1 METPHSIFETVLRVR
16 PDDIDMHQHVH
27 NSRYLD
33 YVLAAR
39 VDQMERCYG
48 MAMERFFESGC
59 SWFVKTAHI
68 EHRRALRLGDSARVR
83 TSISE
88 IRKREVRVVFEIL
101 RLADGRVSAEG
112 YCEYTLVDLG
122 NGRPKSIPEEVILK
136 YSV

>member
-1 METPHSIFETVLRVR
+1 METPHSIFETVLQVR

-48 MAMERFFESGC
+48 VAMERFLEWGL

-68 EHRRALRLGDSARVR
+68 EHLRALRMGDRARVR
-83 TSISE
+83 TSVAE
-88 IRKREVRVVFEIL
+88 IRKREVRVAFEIVRDADE
-101 RLADGRVSAEG
+101 RLSAEG
-112 YCEYTLVDLG
+112 YFDYMLVDVAT
-122 NGRPKSIPEEVILK
+122 GRPRTIPTGTKSRR
-136 YSV
+136 